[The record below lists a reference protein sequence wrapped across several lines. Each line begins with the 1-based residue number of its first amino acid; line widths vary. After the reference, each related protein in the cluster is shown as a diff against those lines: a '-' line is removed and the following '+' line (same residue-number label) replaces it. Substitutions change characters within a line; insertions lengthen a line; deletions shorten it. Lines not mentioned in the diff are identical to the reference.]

1 MKKIA
6 FALIT
11 SAVALGAASV
21 QAQELKP
28 YIGAGVVANSNK
40 YTLPND
46 TTDGDKKSTE
56 YGGKIFGGVQI
67 DKTWGVEAGYVDF
80 GKQSYN
86 YTTAAGTGSIE
97 GKAKSFYL
105 AGKGTFPVNQQVALT
120 GKLGIAHNKN
130 DVNATGL
137 ASAYNGDSSRN
148 ALYAS
153 VGAEYAFTEKVSGVL
168 EYEHFGKND
177 IDQGRRKGAV
187 NLGVKA
193 SF

>member
-21 QAQELKP
+21 QAEELKP
-28 YIGAGVVANSNK
+28 YIGAGVVANSNR
-40 YTLPND
+40 YDLAND
-46 TTDGDKKSTE
+46 TSGGDPKHTV

-80 GKQSYN
+80 GKKSYD

-105 AGKGTFPVNQQVALT
+105 AGKGTFPINQQFAMT
-120 GKLGIAHNKN
+120 GKLGISHNTN
-130 DVNATGL
+130 DVNATGI
-137 ASAYNGDSSRN
+137 AAVYNGDGSRN

-153 VGAEYAFTEKVSGVL
+153 VGAEYAFTDKVSGVL
-168 EYEHFGKND
+168 EYEHFGKNE
-177 IDQGRRKGAV
+177 IDQGRRKGAF

>member
-6 FALIT
+6 LALIT

-40 YTLPND
+40 YNLPND
-46 TTDGDKKSTE
+46 TSGGDTKSTE
-56 YGGKIFGGVQI
+56 YGGKIFGGLQI

-86 YTTAAGTGSIE
+86 YTTPAGSGSIE
-97 GKAKSFYL
+97 GKAKSYYL
-105 AGKGTFPVNQQVALT
+105 AGKGTFPVNQQFAVT
-120 GKLGIAHNKN
+120 GKLGVAHNTN

-137 ASAYNGDSSRN
+137 AAAYNGDGSRTS
-148 ALYAS
+148 LYAA
-153 VGAEYAFTEKVSGVL
+153 VGAEYAFTDKLSGVL
-168 EYEHFGKND
+168 EYEHFGKNE

>member
-28 YIGAGVVANSNK
+28 YIGAGVVSSQHK
-40 YTLPND
+40 YDLSND
-46 TTDGDKKSTE
+46 TSNGDRKSNE
-56 YGGKIFGGVQI
+56 WGGKIFGGVQL

-80 GKQSYN
+80 GKSDYS
-86 YTTAAGTGSIE
+86 YTTGAGTGRVESD
-97 GKAKSFYL
+97 AKSFYL
-105 AGKGTFPVNQQVALT
+105 AGKGTFPINQQLAVT
-120 GKLGIAHNKN
+120 GKLGLAHNKN
-130 DVNATGL
+130 DVTGTGL
-137 ASAYNGDSSRN
+137 AVAYNGDSSRN
-148 ALYAS
+148 ALYAA

-187 NLGVKA
+187 SLGVKA

>member
-6 FALIT
+6 LALIT

-28 YIGAGVVANSNK
+28 YVGAGVVGTTNK
-40 YTLPND
+40 YSLPND
-46 TTDGDKKSTE
+46 TSGGDTKSTE

-67 DKTWGVEAGYVDF
+67 DKTWGVEAGFVDF
-80 GKQSYN
+80 GKQAYN
-86 YTTAAGTGSIE
+86 YTTDAGTGSIE
-97 GKAKSFYL
+97 SKSKSYYL
-105 AGKGTFPVNQQVALT
+105 AGKGTFPINQQFAVT
-120 GKLGIAHNKN
+120 GKLGVAHNTNK
-130 DVNATGL
+130 VNATGL
-137 ASAYNGDSSRN
+137 ASAYDSNNSRN

-153 VGAEYAFTEKVSGVL
+153 VGAEYAFTDKLSGVL
-168 EYEHFGKND
+168 EYEHFGKNEV
-177 IDQGRRKGAV
+177 DQGRRKGAI

>member
-6 FALIT
+6 FALLT

-40 YTLPND
+40 YDLSND
-46 TTDGDKKSTE
+46 TSGGDAKSTA

-80 GKQSYN
+80 GKKTYN
-86 YTTAAGTGSIE
+86 YTTGAGTGSIE

-105 AGKGTFPVNQQVALT
+105 AGKATVPIDQQFSLT
-120 GKLGIAHNKN
+120 GKLGVSHNTN
-130 DVNATGL
+130 DVNASGL
-137 ASAYNGDSSRN
+137 AAGYGGDGSRN

-153 VGAEYAFTEKVSGVL
+153 VGAEYAFTDKVSGVL
-168 EYEHFGKND
+168 EYEHFGRNEV
-177 IDQGRRKGAV
+177 DQGRRKGAF

>member
-46 TTDGDKKSTE
+46 TSDGDKKTTE

-86 YTTAAGTGSIE
+86 YTTGAGTGSIE

-105 AGKGTFPVNQQVALT
+105 AGKGTFPINQQVALT
-120 GKLGIAHNKN
+120 GKLGLAHNKN

>member
-28 YIGAGVVANSNK
+28 YIGAGVVSSEHK
-40 YTLPND
+40 YNLPND
-46 TTDGDKKSTE
+46 TSSGDRKSNE
-56 YGGKIFGGVQI
+56 WGGKIFGGVQI
-67 DKTWGVEAGYVDF
+67 DKTFGVEAGYVDF
-80 GKQSYN
+80 GKSDYS
-86 YTTAAGTGSIE
+86 YTTGAGTGNIE
-97 GKAKSFYL
+97 SDAKSFYL
-105 AGKGTFPVNQQVALT
+105 AGKGSFPINQQLALT
-120 GKLGIAHNKN
+120 GKLGVAHNKN
-130 DVNATGL
+130 DVRATGL
-137 ASAYNGDSSRN
+137 AASYNGDSSRN

>member
-28 YIGAGVVANSNK
+28 YIGAGVVSSQHK
-40 YTLPND
+40 YDLSND
-46 TTDGDKKSTE
+46 TSNGDRKSNE
-56 YGGKIFGGVQI
+56 WGGKIFGGVQV

-80 GKQSYN
+80 GKSDYSYA
-86 YTTAAGTGSIE
+86 TGAGTGRIE
-97 GKAKSFYL
+97 SDAKSFYL
-105 AGKGTFPVNQQVALT
+105 AGKGTFPINQQLAVT
-120 GKLGIAHNKN
+120 GKLGLAHNKN
-130 DVNATGL
+130 DVTASGL
-137 ASAYNGDSSRN
+137 AVGYNGDSSRN
-148 ALYAS
+148 ALYAA

-187 NLGVKA
+187 SLGVKA
-193 SF
+193 GF